1 MNKLHKQI
9 NQPTIESYS
18 YCGDIN
24 TYTISIV
31 KQTLKDG
38 EVLIESWYCKDGDGM
53 AFHACGLLVD
63 NEENKNILINEAIAL
78 IMEDE
83 KEQYEN

>member
-9 NQPTIESYS
+9 NQPTIETFS

-24 TYTISIV
+24 TYTISIIR
-31 KQTLKDG
+31 QPLKSGD
-38 EVLIESWYCKDGDGM
+38 VLVESWYCKEEDGV
-53 AFHACGLLVD
+53 AFHACGLLGD
-63 NEENKNILINEAIAL
+63 NDKNKNILINEAIAL